1 MKREQDREVIDV
13 PYEVVEVNGECL
25 AVSVEPLSEPGGKQL
40 LPTPRRDV
48 KNQLARVPAMSNLP
62 VWEDGI

>member
-13 PYEVVEVNGECL
+13 PYEVVEVNGERL
-25 AVSVEPLSEPGGKQL
+25 AVSVEPLSEPGGEQ
-40 LPTPRRDV
+40 RRDV

>member
-1 MKREQDREVIDV
+1 MKREHDWEVTDV
-13 PYEVVEVNGECL
+13 PYEVEVNGERF
-25 AVSVEPLSEPGGKQL
+25 AVSVEPLSEPGKKQV
-40 LPTPRRDV
+40 LPTPRKDV